1 MNTIE
6 KIRDLLRTNDRAVM
20 RAVWVLFERQT
31 STEQLCGQTL
41 DDNGVGFN
49 AFDAEFLTSLAGQV
63 DSGWSPKQLSAGRK
77 AVMKYAGQLVR
88 IANGEA

>member
-1 MNTIE
+1 MVTVEI
-6 KIRDLLRTNDRAVM
+6 IRELLKTNDRAVM

-41 DDNGVGFN
+41 DDNGIGFN

-63 DSGWSPKQLSAGRK
+63 DRGWSPRQMSTGRK